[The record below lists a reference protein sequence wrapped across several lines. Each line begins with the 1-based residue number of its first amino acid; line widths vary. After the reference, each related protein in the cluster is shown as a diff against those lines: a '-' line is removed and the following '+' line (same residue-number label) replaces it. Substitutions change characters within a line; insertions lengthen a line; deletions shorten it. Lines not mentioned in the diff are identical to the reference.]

1 VSHVGAGGKSTVSNN
16 KVIYGPY
23 ENVSPQS
30 FELATCH
37 FENSKPL
44 LTVTSLERDIEVS
57 HWGKNLAVEEHY
69 ALRNDGAR

>member
-1 VSHVGAGGKSTVSNN
+1 LGKSSVNGN

-23 ENVSPQS
+23 ENVQPYS
-30 FELATCH
+30 FDVATCH

-44 LTVTSLERDIEVS
+44 LTVPNLRRDIEVS

-69 ALRNDGAR
+69 TLRNDGAR